1 MPDQEPNQSKR
12 FLIACGGTGGHL
24 FPGISVAQEL
34 KRRGHEVLLLVSEKA
49 IDQRAL
55 QAHPELES
63 RQISMV
69 GKPRTLSPAMLK
81 FLFKVWKTYRHC
93 KGLVREFQADAV
105 LGMGGFTSLPPIMAA
120 KHLGKPTFI
129 HESNAIPG
137 KANKLTARYCS
148 TVFVGMDVCTQ
159 HFPGKTCHVVGTPV
173 RDGLKVSIDRAEAL
187 ASFGLSPDK
196 KTLLVMG
203 GSQGARGVNEAM
215 TGALSELDP
224 KAIQIIHLTGKDD
237 EVTVR
242 EAYEK
247 TAFSHHVAP
256 FCDRMGEALT
266 SADIVISR
274 SGASSMSEL
283 AHFGIP
289 SILIPYPHAAEDHQ
303 TFNAKPFAEAGAA
316 VLCPQG
322 DLKAAELAR
331 LIRQDFL
338 DLEKYEAMQ
347 RKMHSFSSD
356 DANIKICD
364 IMEAQT

>member
-1 MPDQEPNQSKR
+1 MSDQKPNQSKR

-55 QAHPELES
+55 QAHPDLQS

-69 GKPRTLSPAMLK
+69 GKPRTLSLAMLK

-105 LGMGGFTSLPPIMAA
+105 LGMGGFTSLPPIMAG

-137 KANKLTARYCS
+137 KANKLTAKYCS
-148 TVFVGMDVCTQ
+148 AVFVGMDVCTQ
-159 HFPGKTCHVVGTPV
+159 HFPDKTCHVVGTPV
-173 RDGLKVSIDRAEAL
+173 RDCLKVAIDPAVARP
-187 ASFGLSPDK
+187 SFGLLPDK

-203 GSQGARGVNEAM
+203 GSQGARGVNDAM
-215 TGALSELDP
+215 TGALAELDP
-224 KAIQIIHLTGKDD
+224 DSLQIIHLTGKDD
-237 EVTVR
+237 EASVR
-242 EAYEK
+242 EVYEK
-247 TAFSHHVAP
+247 TEFTHHVAP
-256 FCDRMGEALT
+256 FCDRMGEALA

-283 AHFGIP
+283 AHFAIP
-289 SILIPYPHAAEDHQ
+289 SILIPYPYAAEDHQ
-303 TFNAKPFAEAGAA
+303 TFNAKPFADAGAA

-331 LIRQDFL
+331 LVREDFL
-338 DLEKYEAMQ
+338 DPEKHEAMR

-364 IMEAQT
+364 IMEGQT